1 MPRSRREQTPA
12 NLRFTLYP
20 IMPITPLL
28 QATCST
34 IRLTG
39 GIDAPKC
46 WPLINEMKL
55 LHNNFPIQTIE
66 PQSDR
71 PGAQAP

>member
-1 MPRSRREQTPA
+1 
-12 NLRFTLYP
+12 
-20 IMPITPLL
+20 MPITPLL